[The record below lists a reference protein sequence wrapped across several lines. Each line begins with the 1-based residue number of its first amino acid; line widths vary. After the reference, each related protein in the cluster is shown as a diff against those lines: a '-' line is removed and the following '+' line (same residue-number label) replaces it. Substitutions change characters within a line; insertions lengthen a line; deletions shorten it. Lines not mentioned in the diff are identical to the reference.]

1 MIGEEGLNKQLLT
14 LVCAVCC
21 LGVCLI
27 PLGRRARRAQQDPQG
42 G

>member
-1 MIGEEGLNKQLLT
+1 MNGAKDVKKQFLT

-27 PLGRRARRAQQDPQG
+27 PLGRRARQDPQG